1 MNKLLLQDLIV
12 NLDDITKLENSEV
25 FNLSPMIKRPIDG
38 PKPGMVAQMTFEMS
52 LDQTVVTRSGYT
64 ILDVLADI
72 GGFQRVLY
80 SFFSVIAYVLNTNNF
95 DGYLASKLYKLSGTS
110 KNFRQDQTG
119 KEDYSKSTYTNSEI
133 SNYFEHKEI
142 SSLKEF
148 FGKFMPKNMLCKSCK
163 KSKR

>member
-1 MNKLLLQDLIV
+1 MQDLIV

-110 KNFRQDQTG
+110 KNFKQDQIG
-119 KEDYSKSTYTNSEI
+119 K
-133 SNYFEHKEI
+133 
-142 SSLKEF
+142 
-148 FGKFMPKNMLCKSCK
+148 
-163 KSKR
+163 